1 MMAQAM
7 INSEMELEEE
17 DAASQASMHE
27 ESIMETTSRT
37 SPFRTG
43 VHAPLKMETAR
54 HYMDTCQQPTNVVPF
69 IPKARELYYFDNFSK
84 KNQEVQRLFKLA
96 TY

>member
-17 DAASQASMHE
+17 DAASQASMSE
-27 ESIMETTSRT
+27 EIMETTSRT

-43 VHAPLKMETAR
+43 VHAPLKLETAR

-69 IPKARELYYFDNFSK
+69 IPKAGELYYFDNLSK
-84 KNQEVQRLFKLA
+84 ITQEVQQLFKLA